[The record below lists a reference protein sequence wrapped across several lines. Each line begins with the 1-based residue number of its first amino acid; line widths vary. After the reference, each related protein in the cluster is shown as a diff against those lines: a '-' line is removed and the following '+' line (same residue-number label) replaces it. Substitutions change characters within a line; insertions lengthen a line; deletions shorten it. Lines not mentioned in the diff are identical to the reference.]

1 MIFPNAGV
9 QVEPSL
15 LILLGLM
22 TGVLGGF
29 FGVGGG
35 FLITG
40 GLLVLGVP
48 PVYAVGTGL
57 TLVMGSSLLNA
68 LKYGGAGN
76 VDFKLAL
83 LMAIGAAPALYLAQR
98 LNVSLEAWGVE
109 GPVIR
114 YIYTVFMASVG
125 AFIIYD
131 YYKMRRVGLLGEV
144 TTTRQLSEKVRS
156 LRIPPHSIRL
166 PLNKSISFYVSL
178 PASGISGISVWIPL
192 AAGFTVSFFAGLL
205 GAGGGFIII
214 PFLVFVLG
222 IPARV
227 TAGTSLLQIMI
238 TSAVGSFIYA
248 LSDRVDLLMTVIML
262 AAASI
267 GSVLGVA
274 TAHHVD
280 GARIRFLFGVTILM
294 TSLSV
299 ALRQLSDSPGPG
311 ALSYAAAAV
320 LLGFSGLMCLII
332 ALEFIGGMFASE
344 SHHGSS
350 HREMHHPAQDDVEKE
365 S

>member
-9 QVEPSL
+9 EVDPSL
-15 LILLGLM
+15 LVLLGLM

-48 PVYAVGTGL
+48 PVFAVGTGL
-57 TLVMGSSLLNA
+57 SLVMGSSLLNA
-68 LKYGGAGN
+68 LKYGGVGN

-83 LMAIGAAPALYLAQR
+83 LMALGTAPALLLAQR
-98 LNVSLEAWGVE
+98 LNAGLEAWGVE

-114 YIYTVFMASVG
+114 YIYTVFVASMG
-125 AFIIYD
+125 FFIIYD
-131 YYKMRRVGLLGEV
+131 YYKMRRVGLVGDV
-144 TTTRQLSEKVRS
+144 TTTRELSEKVRS
-156 LRIPPHSIRL
+156 LRIPPHSIRF
-166 PLNKSISFYVSL
+166 PWNRSISFYVSL
-178 PASGISGISVWIPL
+178 PASGISSISVWIPL
-192 AAGFTVSFFAGLL
+192 TAGFTVSFFAGLL

-227 TAGTSLLQIMI
+227 TAGTGLLHIVI
-238 TSAVGSFIYA
+238 TSAVGTFIYA
-248 LSDRVDLLMTVIML
+248 LSGRVDLLMTVIML
-262 AAASI
+262 AAAAV

-280 GARIRFLFGVTILM
+280 GARIRFLFGVTIVM

-299 ALRQLSDSPGPG
+299 ALRQLSDWPGPG
-311 ALSYAAAAV
+311 ALSHAAAAI

-332 ALEFIGGMFASE
+332 ALEFIGAMFASE
-344 SHHGSS
+344 SHRRS
-350 HREMHHPAQDDVEKE
+350 HRGMHHPAPDDGKKE